1 MRNEF
6 LFLAID
12 PHGRKI
18 SGEVEAGDEKK
29 AVSKLQSQ
37 NLTVL
42 EVTPVK
48 EKHWIFLLVQP
59 VKGQVLALFIR
70 QLGVMLA
77 SGIPISGALRS
88 LRPDRGPARYR
99 KAMDRLAHDVETGYS
114 LSQAM
119 RKSPEFFNEFMV
131 GSVRIGE
138 HTGTLDTALSQC
150 ADYYEREYTYSRK
163 LKSALIYPCV
173 LFGAASALVFFIFT
187 FMIPKFV
194 GLFVDLQVELPATTQ
209 LLVDAAY
216 FVETYGMVC
225 FFTFTGPLAAFLFLF
240 HKWLKTGAGK
250 LTFEKILLRIPWY
263 GKQVRFR
270 MMSQYFR
277 ALGTLLSS
285 GVSLTASLALLERS
299 LDREVLRR
307 TVSHQI
313 RDVKAG
319 KHFARSLNIYRVFP
333 RMALEMFQVGEE
345 SGKIE
350 QMLRRMTE
358 YYDEEMVRGLAT
370 IGKLVEP
377 VVLCGLGSIV
387 AFLLLAAFQPI
398 YQLAGSF

>member
-1 MRNEF
+1 MKEF

-12 PHGRKI
+12 KMGRRI
-18 SGEVEAGDEKK
+18 SGEVEAQDEKK
-29 AVSKLQSQ
+29 AVAKLHAQK
-37 NLTVL
+37 LTIL

-48 EKHWIFLLVQP
+48 EKHWIYLLVQP

-70 QLGVMLA
+70 QLGVMLTA
-77 SGIPISGALRS
+77 GIPLAGALRS
-88 LRPDRGPARYR
+88 LLPDSGPAHYR
-99 KAMDRLAHDVETGYS
+99 KALERLSHDVETGYS
-114 LSQAM
+114 LSQGM
-119 RKSPEFFNEFMV
+119 RKAPEIFNEFMV

-138 HTGTLDTALSQC
+138 HTGTQDVALSQC

-163 LKSALIYPCV
+163 LKSALVYPTV
-173 LFGAASALVFFIFT
+173 LFSAAALLVFFIFT
-187 FMIPKFV
+187 YMIPKFV

-209 LLVDAAY
+209 LLVDSAY
-216 FVETYGMVC
+216 YVETYGMVC
-225 FFTFTGPLAAFLFLF
+225 LFTFGGPILAFLYIMQ
-240 HKWLKTGAGK
+240 KWLKTGSGK
-250 LTFEKILLRIPWY
+250 LKFEKFMLLLPWY

-277 ALGTLLSS
+277 ALGTLLGS
-285 GVSLTASLALLERS
+285 GVPIATSLSLLERS
-299 LDREVLRR
+299 LDREILRR

-313 RDVKAG
+313 RDVKQG
-319 KHFARSLNIYRVFP
+319 KHFARAMNVYHVFP
-333 RMALEMFQVGEE
+333 RMALEMMEVGEE
-345 SGKIE
+345 TGKVE
-350 QMLRRMTE
+350 DMLRRMTS
-358 YYDEEMVRGLAT
+358 YYDDEMVRGLAT

>member
-1 MRNEF
+1 MREY

-12 PHGRKI
+12 HLGRKT
-18 SGEVEAGDEKK
+18 SGEVEARDEKK
-29 AVSKLQSQ
+29 AVAKLQAQ

-48 EKHWIFLLVQP
+48 DKHWIFLLVNP

-77 SGIPISGALRS
+77 SGIPIAGALRS
-88 LRPDRGPARYR
+88 LVPEAGPARYK
-99 KAMDRLAHDVETGYS
+99 KALDRLCHDVETGYS

-119 RKSPEFFNEFMV
+119 RKAPEFFNEFMV

-138 HTGTLDTALSQC
+138 HTGTLDLALSQC

-163 LKSALIYPCV
+163 LKSALVYPCV
-173 LFGAASALVFFIFT
+173 LFSAAAALVFFIFT

-209 LLVDAAY
+209 FLVDTAY

-225 FFTFTGPLAAFLFLF
+225 FFTLSGPLISLAYLG

-250 LTFEKILLRIPWY
+250 LRFEKLLLATPWY

-277 ALGTLLSS
+277 ALGTLLAS
-285 GVSLTASLALLERS
+285 GVPVATSLNLLERS
-299 LDREVLRR
+299 LDREILRR
-307 TVSHQI
+307 TVTHQL
-313 RDVKAG
+313 RDVKQG
-319 KHFARSLNIYRVFP
+319 KHFARSLNVYRVFP
-333 RMALEMFQVGEE
+333 PMALEMMKVGEE

-350 QMLRRMTE
+350 DMLRRMTF

>member
-1 MRNEF
+1 MQEF
-6 LFLAID
+6 LFLGID
-12 PHGRKI
+12 PAGRKV
-18 SGEVEAGDEKK
+18 SGEVEAQDKKK
-29 AVSKLQSQ
+29 AIAKLQAQS
-37 NLTVL
+37 LTLL
-42 EVTPVK
+42 EITPVK
-48 EKHWIFLLVQP
+48 EKHWIFLFLQP
-59 VKGQVLALFIR
+59 VKGQILALFIR

-77 SGIPISGALRS
+77 SGIPMAGALRS
-88 LRPDRGPARYR
+88 LVPNTGPKRYK
-99 KAMDRLAHDVETGYS
+99 KAIERLCHDVETGYS

-119 RKSPEFFNEFMV
+119 RRSPEFFNEFMV

-138 HTGTLDTALSQC
+138 HTGTLDVALSEC

-173 LFGAASALVFFIFT
+173 LFSAAGALVFFIFT

-194 GLFVDLQVELPATTQ
+194 GLFVDLQVELPASTQ

-216 FVETYGMVC
+216 FVETYGMVAL
-225 FFTFTGPLAAFLFLF
+225 FTLSGPIIAFGFLL
-240 HKWLKTGAGK
+240 HHWLKTGSGK
-250 LTFEKILLRIPWY
+250 MTFERMLLATPWY

-277 ALGTLLSS
+277 ALGTLLGS
-285 GVSLTASLALLERS
+285 GVPLVTSLKLLERS
-299 LDREVLRR
+299 LDRELLRR

-313 RDVKAG
+313 RDVKQG
-319 KHFARSLNIYRVFP
+319 KHFARSMNVYKMFP
-333 RMALEMFQVGEE
+333 PMALEMIHVGEE

-350 QMLRRMTE
+350 QMLRRMTN

-370 IGKLVEP
+370 IGKMVEP

>member
-1 MRNEF
+1 MRDF

-12 PHGRKI
+12 QHGRKI
-18 SGEVEAGDEKK
+18 SGEIEARDEAK
-29 AVSKLQSQ
+29 ALAKLKEQDFT
-37 NLTVL
+37 LL

-48 EKHWIFLLVQP
+48 DKHWIFHLVHP
-59 VKGQVLALFIR
+59 VKGQILALFIR

-77 SGIPISGALRS
+77 SGIPMAGALRS
-88 LRPDRGPARYR
+88 LEPSTGPSRYK
-99 KAMDRLAHDVETGYS
+99 KALQRLCHDVETGYS

-119 RKSPEFFNEFMV
+119 RKAPEFFSQFMI

-138 HTGTLDTALSQC
+138 HTGTLDLALSQC

-163 LKSALIYPCV
+163 LKSALVYPCV
-173 LFGAASALVFFIFT
+173 LLGASALLVFFIFT

-209 LLVDAAY
+209 ALVDLAY
-216 FVETYGMVC
+216 FAETYGAVC
-225 FFTFTGPLAAFLFLF
+225 FFTLIGPVISLSYLFYM
-240 HKWLKTGAGK
+240 WQKTGSGK
-250 LTFEKILLRIPWY
+250 FRFERFLLALPWY
-263 GKQVRFR
+263 GKQVRLR

-277 ALGTLLSS
+277 AMATLLGS
-285 GVSLTASLALLERS
+285 GVPMASSLQLLERS
-299 LDREVLRR
+299 LDREILRR
-307 TVSHQI
+307 TVTHQI
-313 RDVKAG
+313 RDVREG
-319 KHFARSLNIYRVFP
+319 RHFAGSVNIYKIFP
-333 RMALEMFQVGEE
+333 RMALEMIQVGEE
-345 SGKIE
+345 TGTIE
-350 QMLRRMTE
+350 DMLRRMTD
-358 YYDEEMVRGLAT
+358 YYDEEMVRGLQT

>member
-1 MRNEF
+1 MAEF
-6 LFLAID
+6 LFLGID
-12 PHGRKI
+12 PRGRRI
-18 SGEVEAGDEKK
+18 SGEVEASDLKK
-29 AVSKLQSQ
+29 AVVKLQDKK
-37 NLTVL
+37 LTVL

-48 EKHWIFLLVQP
+48 PKHWIFLLVQP
-59 VKGQVLALFIR
+59 VRGEVLALFIR
-70 QLGVMLA
+70 QLGVMLS
-77 SGIPISGALRS
+77 SGIPMSAALQS
-88 LRPDRGPARYR
+88 LQPEAGPPRYL
-99 KAMDRLAHDVETGYS
+99 KAMDRLWHDVETGYS

-119 RKSPEFFNEFMV
+119 RKAPEFFNEFMV

-150 ADYYEREYTYSRK
+150 ADYYEREYNYSRK
-163 LKSALIYPCV
+163 LKAALIYPSV
-173 LFGAASALVFFIFT
+173 LFSAAGLLVFFIFT

-194 GLFVDLQVELPATTQ
+194 GLFVDLQVELPASTQ
-209 LLVDAAY
+209 ALVNIAY
-216 FVETYGMVC
+216 FTETYGMVC
-225 FFTFTGPLAAFLFLF
+225 LFTFGGPILAAAYLCYN
-240 HKWLKTGAGK
+240 WLKTGSGK
-250 LTFEKILLRIPWY
+250 FRFERMLLCIPWY

-285 GVSLTASLALLERS
+285 GVPLATSLALLERS
-299 LDREVLRR
+299 LDREILRR

-313 RDVKAG
+313 RDVRQG
-319 KHFARSLNIYRVFP
+319 KHFAHSINVYKLFP
-333 RMALEMFQVGEE
+333 RMAMEMLEVGEE

-377 VVLCGLGSIV
+377 VVLCGLGTIV

>member
-1 MRNEF
+1 MKEY

-12 PHGRKI
+12 TLGRKV
-18 SGEVEAGDEKK
+18 SGEVEARDEKK
-29 AVSKLQSQ
+29 AVAKLQAQ
-37 NLTVL
+37 ELTVL

-48 EKHWIFLLVQP
+48 DKHWIFLLVNP

-70 QLGVMLA
+70 QLGVMLS
-77 SGIPISGALRS
+77 SGIPIAGALRS
-88 LRPDRGPARYR
+88 LVPDTGPPRYK
-99 KAMDRLAHDVETGYS
+99 KALERLCHDVETGYS

-119 RKSPEFFNEFMV
+119 RKAPEFFNEFMV

-138 HTGTLDTALSQC
+138 HTGTLDLALSQC

-163 LKSALIYPCV
+163 LKSALVYPCV
-173 LFGAASALVFFIFT
+173 LFSAAAALVFFIFT

-209 LLVDAAY
+209 LLVDTAY

-225 FFTFTGPLAAFLFLF
+225 FFTFGGPLLSAAFLF
-240 HKWLKTGAGK
+240 HRWLKTGAGK
-250 LTFEKILLRIPWY
+250 LQFEKILLRTPWY

-277 ALGTLLSS
+277 ALGTLLGS
-285 GVSLTASLALLERS
+285 GVPVATSLNLLERS
-299 LDREVLRR
+299 LDREILRR
-307 TVSHQI
+307 TVTHQL
-313 RDVKAG
+313 RDVKQG
-319 KHFARSLNIYRVFP
+319 KHFARSLNVYNVFP
-333 RMALEMFQVGEE
+333 RMAIEMVMVGEE

-350 QMLRRMTE
+350 DMLRRMTA

>member
-1 MRNEF
+1 MPEF

-12 PHGRKI
+12 TKGRKV
-18 SGEVEAGDEKK
+18 SGEVEALDQKR
-29 AVSKLQSQ
+29 AVGKLQDKQ
-37 NLTVL
+37 WTVL
-42 EVTPVK
+42 EIAPVK
-48 EKHWIFLLVQP
+48 PKHWIFYLLQP
-59 VKGQVLALFIR
+59 VKGEVLALFIR

-77 SGIPISGALRS
+77 SGIPMAASLRS
-88 LRPDRGPARYR
+88 LQPESGPAGYR
-99 KAMDRLAHDVETGYS
+99 KAMERLGHDVETGYS

-119 RKSPEFFNEFMV
+119 RKAPEFFNEFMV

-150 ADYYEREYTYSRK
+150 ADFYEREYNYSRQ
-163 LKSALIYPCV
+163 LKAALVYPTV
-173 LFGAASALVFFIFT
+173 LFSASGLLVFFIFT
-187 FMIPKFV
+187 FMIPRFV

-209 LLVDAAY
+209 ALVDLAY
-216 FVETYGMVC
+216 FTETYGVVC
-225 FFTFTGPLAAFLFLF
+225 FFTLFGPTISIFYLFWN
-240 HKWLKTGAGK
+240 WLKTGSGK
-250 LTFEKILLRIPWY
+250 LKFEKILLGIPWY
-263 GKQVRFR
+263 GEQVRFR

-285 GVSLTASLALLERS
+285 GVPLTTSLSLLERS
-299 LDREVLRR
+299 LDREILRR

-313 RDVKAG
+313 RDVKQG
-319 KHFARSLNIYRVFP
+319 KHFARSINVYRLFP
-333 RMALEMFQVGEE
+333 RMALEMLEVGEE

-350 QMLRRMTE
+350 QMLRTMTS

-377 VVLCGLGSIV
+377 VVLCFLGSIV

>member
-1 MRNEF
+1 MADF
-6 LFLAID
+6 LFLGID
-12 PHGRKI
+12 PRGRKI
-18 SGEVEAGDEKK
+18 SGEVEASDLKK
-29 AVSKLQSQ
+29 AVAKLQDMK
-37 NLTVL
+37 LTVL

-48 EKHWIFLLVQP
+48 PKHWIFLLVQP
-59 VKGQVLALFIR
+59 VRGEVLALFIR
-70 QLGVMLA
+70 QLGVMLS
-77 SGIPISGALRS
+77 SGIPMSAALQS
-88 LRPDRGPARYR
+88 LQPEAGPPRYL
-99 KAMDRLAHDVETGYS
+99 KAMDRLWHDVETGYS

-119 RKSPEFFNEFMV
+119 RKAPEFFNEFMV

-150 ADYYEREYTYSRK
+150 ADYYEREYNYSRK
-163 LKSALIYPCV
+163 LKAALIYPSV
-173 LFGAASALVFFIFT
+173 LFSAAGLLVFFIFT

-194 GLFVDLQVELPATTQ
+194 GLFVDLQVELPSSTQ
-209 LLVDAAY
+209 ALVNIAY
-216 FVETYGMVC
+216 FTETYGMVC
-225 FFTFTGPLAAFLFLF
+225 LFTFGGPALATMYLLYN
-240 HKWLKTGAGK
+240 WLKTGSGK
-250 LTFEKILLRIPWY
+250 FRFERVLLFIPWY

-285 GVSLTASLALLERS
+285 GVPLATSLALLERS
-299 LDREVLRR
+299 LDREILRR

-313 RDVKAG
+313 RDVRQG
-319 KHFARSLNIYRVFP
+319 KHFARSINVYKLFP
-333 RMALEMFQVGEE
+333 RMAMEMLEVGEE

-377 VVLCGLGSIV
+377 VVLCGLGTIV

>member
-1 MRNEF
+1 VKEF
-6 LFLAID
+6 LFLCID
-12 PHGRKI
+12 RKGRKV
-18 SGEVEAGDEKK
+18 SGEVEATDDKK
-29 AVSKLQSQ
+29 AVAKLQAQ

-48 EKHWIFLLVQP
+48 GKHWIFILVQP

-70 QLGVMLA
+70 QLGVMLTA
-77 SGIPISGALRS
+77 GIPMAGALRS
-88 LRPDRGPARYR
+88 LVPNSGPHRYR
-99 KAMDRLAHDVETGYS
+99 KAIDRLCHDVETGYS

-119 RKSPEFFNEFMV
+119 RKAPEFFNEFMV

-173 LFGAASALVFFIFT
+173 LFGAAALLVFFIFT
-187 FMIPKFV
+187 YMIPKFV

-209 LLVDAAY
+209 LLVDTAY
-216 FVETYGMVC
+216 FVETYGAVC
-225 FFTFTGPLAAFLFLF
+225 FCTLLGPVMACIFLF

-250 LTFEKILLRIPWY
+250 LRFEKILLGTPWY

-277 ALGTLLSS
+277 ALGTLLGS
-285 GVSLTASLALLERS
+285 GVPISTSLYLLERS
-299 LDREVLRR
+299 LDREILRR

-313 RDVKAG
+313 RDVKEG
-319 KHFARSLNIYRVFP
+319 KHFAHSMNVYHLFP
-333 RMALEMFQVGEE
+333 RMALEMVQVGEE

-350 QMLRRMTE
+350 DMLRRMTA
-358 YYDEEMVRGLAT
+358 YYDEEMVRGLQT

>member
-1 MRNEF
+1 MMEF
-6 LFLAID
+6 LFLGID
-12 PHGRKI
+12 SKGRKI
-18 SGEVEAGDEKK
+18 SGEIEARDKKK
-29 AVSKLQSQ
+29 AVEKLRAQ
-37 NLTVL
+37 NLTLL
-42 EVTPVK
+42 ELEPVK

-70 QLGVMLA
+70 QLGVMLTA
-77 SGIPISGALRS
+77 GIPMAGALRS
-88 LRPDRGPARYR
+88 LAPESGPPRYR
-99 KAMDRLAHDVETGYS
+99 KAMERLCHDVETGYS

-119 RKSPEFFNEFMV
+119 RKAPEFFNEFMV

-163 LKSALIYPCV
+163 LKSALVYPLV
-173 LFGAASALVFFIFT
+173 LFSAAALLVFFIFT
-187 FMIPKFV
+187 FMIPRFV
-194 GLFVDLQVELPATTQ
+194 GLFVDLQVELPASTQ
-209 LLVDAAY
+209 ALVNAAY

-225 FFTFTGPLAAFLFLF
+225 FFTLIGPISAFSYLF
-240 HKWLKTGAGK
+240 HHWLKTGSGK
-250 LTFEKILLRIPWY
+250 LRFEKFLLFLPWY
-263 GKQVRFR
+263 GTQVRFR

-285 GVSLTASLALLERS
+285 GVALATSLKLLERS
-299 LDREVLRR
+299 LDREILRR

-313 RDVKAG
+313 RDVKQG
-319 KHFARSLNIYRVFP
+319 KHFATSMNIYKLFP
-333 RMALEMFQVGEE
+333 RMALEMVQVGEE
-345 SGKIE
+345 SGKME
-350 QMLRRMTE
+350 QMLRRVTD

>member
-1 MRNEF
+1 MKEF

-12 PHGRKI
+12 SKGRKI

-29 AVSKLQSQ
+29 AVAKLRARE
-37 NLTVL
+37 LTIL

-48 EKHWIFLLVQP
+48 PKHWIFILMQP

-70 QLGVMLA
+70 QLGVMLS
-77 SGIPISGALRS
+77 SGIPMAGALRS
-88 LRPDRGPARYR
+88 LIPNVGPQRYR
-99 KAMDRLAHDVETGYS
+99 QALERLCHDVETGYS

-138 HTGTLDTALSQC
+138 HTGPLDTALSDC
-150 ADYYEREYTYSRK
+150 ADFYEREYDYSRK
-163 LKSALIYPCV
+163 LKAALIYPTI
-173 LFGAASALVFFIFT
+173 LFSASGLLVFFIFT
-187 FMIPKFV
+187 FMIPRFV
-194 GLFVDLQVELPATTQ
+194 GLFVDLQVELPASTQ
-209 LLVDAAY
+209 LLVDVAY
-216 FVETYGMVC
+216 FTETYGMVC
-225 FFTFTGPLAAFLFLF
+225 FFTLLGPISGFSYLLYLWLQTGS
-240 HKWLKTGAGK
+240 GK
-250 LTFEKILLRIPWY
+250 LKSEKFLLRIPWY
-263 GKQVRFR
+263 GKQVRYR

-277 ALGTLLSS
+277 AMGTLLSS
-285 GVSLTASLALLERS
+285 GVPVATSLKLLERS
-299 LDREVLRR
+299 LDREILRR
-307 TVSHQI
+307 TVSHQL
-313 RDVKAG
+313 RDVREG
-319 KHFARSLNIYRVFP
+319 KHFNRSLNVYKVFP
-333 RMALEMFQVGEE
+333 RMALEMVQVGEE

-350 QMLRRMTE
+350 DMLRCMTE
-358 YYDEEMVRGLAT
+358 YFDQEMVRGLAT

>member
-1 MRNEF
+1 MSEF

-12 PHGRKI
+12 EKGRRLN
-18 SGEVEAGDEKK
+18 GEMEAADLTK
-29 AVSKLQSQ
+29 AVSKLQGKGWS
-37 NLTVL
+37 VL
-42 EVTPVK
+42 EVAPVK
-48 EKHWIFLLVQP
+48 PKHWIYYLVQP

-77 SGIPISGALRS
+77 SGIPMSNALES
-88 LRPDRGPARYR
+88 LQPETGPERYK
-99 KAMDRLAHDVETGYS
+99 KAMGRLAHDVETGYS

-119 RKSPEFFNEFMV
+119 RRAPEFFSEFMV

-138 HTGTLDTALSQC
+138 HTGTLDSALSQC
-150 ADYYEREYTYSRK
+150 ADYYEREYNYSRK
-163 LKSALIYPCV
+163 LKSALVYPAV
-173 LFGAASALVFFIFT
+173 LCGASGLLVFFIFT

-194 GLFVDLQVELPATTQ
+194 GLFVDLQVELPPATRA
-209 LLVDAAY
+209 LVDLAH
-216 FVETYGMVC
+216 FTETYGLVC
-225 FFTFTGPLAAFLFLF
+225 FFTFIGPLLSFGYLFWC
-240 HKWLKTGAGK
+240 WLKTGSGK
-250 LTFEKILLRIPWY
+250 LRFEKFLLNLPWY

-285 GVSLTASLALLERS
+285 GVPLAASLALLERS
-299 LDREVLRR
+299 LDREILRR

-313 RDVKAG
+313 RDVKQG
-319 KHFARSLNIYRVFP
+319 KHFARSINVYRLFP
-333 RMALEMFQVGEE
+333 RMAIEMIEVGEE
-345 SGKIE
+345 SGQIDR
-350 QMLRRMTE
+350 MLKRMTD
-358 YYDEEMVRGLAT
+358 YFDEEMVRGLAT

-377 VVLCGLGSIV
+377 VVLCFLGSIV